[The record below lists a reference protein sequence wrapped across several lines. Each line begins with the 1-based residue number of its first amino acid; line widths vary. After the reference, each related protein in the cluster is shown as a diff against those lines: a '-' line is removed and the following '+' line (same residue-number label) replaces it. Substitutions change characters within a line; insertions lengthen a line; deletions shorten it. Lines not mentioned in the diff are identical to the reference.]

1 MATLEIWVEKYR
13 PKNLDEILGHKDIVK
28 ALKGYVAAKNMPH
41 LLFAGP
47 PGTGKTSAA
56 IALARE
62 LYGDK
67 WRENF
72 LELNASDAR
81 GIDVIRS
88 TVKEFAR
95 MLPTSGAPFKIIFLD
110 EADQLTQDAQAAL
123 RRIMEMYASTCRFIL
138 SCNYSSRIIEPIQSR
153 CAIFRFRP
161 LGKEE
166 TKKIIQRIAEGEGLT
181 VKEDAI
187 DALYYISEGDLRRAI
202 NILQAAAMLSKEIT
216 GDLIYRVSATAKP
229 EEIEALVKTALEGKF
244 EEARKKLYDVLIE
257 YGLSGED
264 VLKQIHRVVRDLDI
278 PDELKLELIDR
289 VGEIE
294 YRLVEGSNERIQL
307 EALLAYIGYIGKR
320 LKGMKK

>member
-1 MATLEIWVEKYR
+1 MVQIEVWVEKYR
-13 PKNLDEILGHKDIVK
+13 PKNLDEMVGHIDIVN
-28 ALKGYVAAKNMPH
+28 ALKGYVKAKNMPH

-88 TVKEFAR
+88 MVKEFAR
-95 MLPTSGAPFKIIFLD
+95 TLPTGDAPFKIIFLD
-110 EADQLTQDAQAAL
+110 EADHLTQDAQAAL
-123 RRIMEMYASTCRFIL
+123 RRIMEMFTATCRFIL

-153 CAIFRFRP
+153 CAVFRFRP

-166 TKKIIQRIAEGEGLT
+166 VKKIIMRIAENEGLSIDD
-181 VKEDAI
+181 DAI
-187 DALYYISEGDLRRAI
+187 DALYYIAEGDLRKAI
-202 NILQAAAMLSKEIT
+202 NILQAASILNKNIT
-216 GDLIYRVSATAKP
+216 ADLVYRVSATARP
-229 EEIEALVKTALEGKF
+229 EEVKELIQLALDGRF
-244 EEARKKLYDVLIE
+244 EDARKKLYDILIE

-264 VLKQIHRVVRDLDI
+264 VVKQLHKAVRDLNISD
-278 PDELKLELIDR
+278 DLKVELIDR
-289 VGEIE
+289 IGEVE
-294 YRLVEGSNERIQL
+294 FRLIEGSNERIQL
-307 EALLAYIGYIGKR
+307 EALLAYIAYIGKK
-320 LKGMKK
+320 LKSIRR

>member
-1 MATLEIWVEKYR
+1 MVTLEIWVEKYR
-13 PKNLDEILGHKDIVK
+13 PKNLDEVLGHEDIVK
-28 ALKGYVAAKNMPH
+28 TLKGYVSAKNMPH

-56 IALARE
+56 IALAKE

-166 TKKIIQRIAEGEGLT
+166 TKKIIERIARGEGLSIS
-181 VKEDAI
+181 EDTI
-187 DALYYISEGDLRRAI
+187 DALYYISEGDLRKAI

-216 GDLIYRVSATAKP
+216 GDLVYRVSATAKP
-229 EEIEALVKTALEGKF
+229 EEVEALVKTALEGRF
-244 EEARKKLYDVLIE
+244 EEARKKLYDILIE

-264 VLKQIHRVVRDLDI
+264 VLKQVHKVIRDLNI

-289 VGEIE
+289 VGEME

-307 EALLAYIGYIGKR
+307 EALLAYIAYIGK
-320 LKGMKK
+320 KVKSIKK